1 MSVAPL
7 QQLLSCATPC
17 AGIQGTA
24 AGMEQCCTAAEGTAL
39 AAAGLVWHGAA
50 AGAATS
56 GAADE
61 TAATSRACASCAA
74 ASFRACASC
83 AAARFRAGASCAAA
97 GAASSCHPAGAA
109 HASAA
114 AAPGAPV
121 HAQLWPPPC
130 AGHARFPAQFSEAGR
145 AAAELQLGPG
155 PATRERLWP
164 AAGRAGDVREPASLW
179 RCSHHWCWGWQRWGR
194 PCNHR

>member
-1 MSVAPL
+1 MSIAPL

-24 AGMEQCCTAAEGTAL
+24 AGKERCCTAAEGTAL
-39 AAAGLVWHGAA
+39 AAAGLVWHSAA

-61 TAATSRACASCAA
+61 TATT
-74 ASFRACASC
+74 FRACASC
-83 AAARFRAGASCAAA
+83 AAARFRAAASCAAA
-97 GAASSCHPAGAA
+97 GADSSCHPAGAA

-130 AGHARFPAQFSEAGR
+130 AGHARFPAQFSKAGR

-155 PATRERLWP
+155 PAAGECLWP
-164 AAGRAGDVREPASLW
+164 AASRAGDVCEPASL
-179 RCSHHWCWGWQRWGR
+179 
-194 PCNHR
+194 